1 MPDDRRSLVR
11 EFESE
16 QPVYYAF
23 GRKLVELLQE
33 ALGEIHLHSI
43 YFRVKDLERLN
54 EKIVRHGKHYETLM
68 DVTDLLGIRVVTYF
82 ADDIDRVVEVIDEEF
97 AVDQS
102 RSVDKRSTTE
112 ADRFGYIS
120 VHKVVQLS
128 EARTQLAEYKR
139 FEGLFAEIQIRS
151 ILQHAWAEIE
161 HDLGYLADEMPA
173 HLRRKFSILSGML
186 ELVDEEFKRL
196 RDELAHHVM
205 TETPP
210 VTEPPKPR
218 RIREAAHRR
227 PEEPL

>member
-1 MPDDRRSLVR
+1 MPDERQSLVR

-43 YFRVKDLERLN
+43 YFRVKDLERLD
-54 EKIVRHGKHYETLM
+54 EKLSRSGKRYVRLV
-68 DVTDLLGIRVVTYF
+68 DVTDLLGVRVVTYF
-82 ADDIDRVVEVIDEEF
+82 ADDIDRVAQVIEQEF
-97 AVDQS
+97 AVDQT
-102 RSVDKRSTTE
+102 RSVDKRTTME
-112 ADRFGYIS
+112 ADRFGYLS

-128 EARTQLAEYKR
+128 EQRTSLPEYKR

-161 HDLGYLADEMPA
+161 HDLGYLAEELPV

-196 RDELAHHVM
+196 RDELANHVLQA
-205 TETPP
+205 EAPP
-210 VTEPPKPR
+210 VIEPPR
-218 RIREAAHRR
+218 RREPKLRR
-227 PEEPL
+227 PEEPH

>member
-1 MPDDRRSLVR
+1 MLENRRSLVR

-16 QPVYYAF
+16 QPLYFAF

-33 ALGEIHLHSI
+33 ALDGIHLHSI
-43 YFRVKDLERLN
+43 YFRVKDLDRLD
-54 EKIVRHGKHYETLM
+54 EKLHREGKHYQSLK
-68 DVTDLLGIRVVTYF
+68 DVTDLLGVRVVTYF
-82 ADDIDRVVEVIDEEF
+82 ADDIDRVVQVIDQEF
-97 AVDQS
+97 AVDHE

-128 EARTQLAEYKR
+128 EARTALAEYKR

-161 HDLGYLADEMPA
+161 HDLGYLSTEMPL

-196 RDELAHHVM
+196 RDELADHFRGEVAK
-205 TETPP
+205 P
-210 VTEPPKPR
+210 PR
-218 RIREAAHRR
+218 RRYREAAHRR
-227 PEEPL
+227 PEEPV